1 MRRSHAWKGCS
12 VAYEVAYI
20 GIGSNRGDRLGY
32 CQKAADAIRHFQDTA
47 VIRLSSFYET
57 EPLEVSDQ
65 EWFINGAAAIRTAL
79 TPQEL
84 LSACQKVEQDL
95 GRVRMVRYGPRTIDL
110 DLLLYGER
118 IVSTD
123 RLVLPHPQ
131 LHLRRFVLV
140 PMVEIAPEAVHP
152 VLHQT
157 MAELLERVQD
167 NHRVRGL
174 LVK

>member
-12 VAYEVAYI
+12 VESEIAYI
-20 GIGSNRGDRLGY
+20 GIGSNKGDRLGY
-32 CQKAADAIRHFQDTA
+32 CQKAADAIRHFKDTA

-65 EWFINGAAAIRTAL
+65 EWFINGVAAIRTAL
-79 TPQEL
+79 TPQAL

-95 GRVRMVRYGPRTIDL
+95 GRVRTVRYGPRTIDL

-123 RLVLPHPQ
+123 RLTLPHPK

-140 PMVEIAPEAVHP
+140 PMIEIAPKVVHP

-157 MAELLERVQD
+157 MAELLETVKDDHQ
-167 NHRVRGL
+167 VRGL

>member
-1 MRRSHAWKGCS
+1 M
-12 VAYEVAYI
+12 EPEIAYI

-32 CQKAADAIRHFQDTA
+32 CQKAADAIRHFRDTT
-47 VIRLSSFYET
+47 VVRLSSYYET

-65 EWFINGAAAIRTAL
+65 DWFINGVVAIRTAL

-95 GRVRMVRYGPRTIDL
+95 GRVRTVRYGPRTVDL

-123 RLVLPHPQ
+123 RLTLPHPK

-140 PMVEIAPEAVHP
+140 PMVEIAPKAVHP

-167 NHRVRGL
+167 HHPVRGL